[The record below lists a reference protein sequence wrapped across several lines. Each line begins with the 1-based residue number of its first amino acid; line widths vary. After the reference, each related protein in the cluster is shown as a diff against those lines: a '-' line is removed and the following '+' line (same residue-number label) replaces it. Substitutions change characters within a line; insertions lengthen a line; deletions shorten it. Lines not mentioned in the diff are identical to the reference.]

1 VLVVAARA
9 RLGCGEP
16 TGARDALR
24 HARTIDPGRPDLLRL
39 EAGIAAELGD
49 LDGAVSACQAAL
61 ELDPAVA
68 QTWLDLGGFQER
80 REKWVQARAAYE
92 RALDLVPTFVEAA
105 LARADLVRR
114 VESPGAA
121 VNLLVD
127 LLLSDPYDLRAL
139 LLLGR
144 SLLDEGRPGRA
155 LEALDRL
162 LKFDPDDDAALFHR
176 GIALARLRRYREA
189 VRAWEAVVHCD
200 PAGIFAQAARM
211 HARSARDLAHIFAG
225 AA

>member
-1 VLVVAARA
+1 
-9 RLGCGEP
+9 
-16 TGARDALR
+16 
-24 HARTIDPGRPDLLRL
+24 
-39 EAGIAAELGD
+39 
-49 LDGAVSACQAAL
+49 VSACLAAL

-68 QTWLDLGGFQER
+68 QTWLDLGDFRER
-80 REKWVQARAAYE
+80 RQEWAGARSAYE
-92 RALDLVPTFVEAA
+92 QALDLVPTFVEAA

-114 VESPGAA
+114 VESPAAA
-121 VNLLVD
+121 VDLLVD
-127 LLLSDPYDLRAL
+127 LLLSDPYELRAL

-162 LKFDPDDDAALFHR
+162 LKFDPDNDAALFHR
-176 GIALARLRRYREA
+176 GVALARLRRYREA
-189 VRAWEAVVHCD
+189 VRAWEAVVQSD
-200 PAGIFAQAARM
+200 PAGVYAQAARM

>member
-1 VLVVAARA
+1 
-9 RLGCGEP
+9 
-16 TGARDALR
+16 
-24 HARTIDPGRPDLLRL
+24 
-39 EAGIAAELGD
+39 
-49 LDGAVSACQAAL
+49 
-61 ELDPAVA
+61 
-68 QTWLDLGGFQER
+68 FQER
-80 REKWVQARAAYE
+80 REEWAEARAAYD

-114 VESPGAA
+114 VVSPGAA
-121 VNLLVD
+121 VDLLVD
-127 LLLSDPYDLRAL
+127 LLLADPYELRAL

-162 LKFDPDDDAALFHR
+162 LKFNPGEDSALFHR

-189 VRAWEAVVHCD
+189 VHAWEDVVRTD
-200 PAGIFAQAARM
+200 PAGAFAQAARH